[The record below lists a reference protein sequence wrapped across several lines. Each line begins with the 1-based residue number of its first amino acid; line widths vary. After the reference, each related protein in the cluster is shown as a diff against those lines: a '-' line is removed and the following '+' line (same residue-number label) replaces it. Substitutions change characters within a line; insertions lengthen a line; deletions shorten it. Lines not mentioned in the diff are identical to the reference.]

1 MTIAREN
8 VRFSAFLALKG
19 TTMKSTKTVIAI
31 LTIILAPLAFLQSC
45 AVSIGDAINETETD
59 SPAVGVFA
67 SFIFLLA
74 GIAGLAT
81 KKYRT
86 GNIITGVL
94 FLLTALS
101 VFGTYD
107 QIVENFPD
115 LIAYGWLSLIA
126 AIVYF
131 IPSKEKAETEKSA
144 PSVENAQTAPLP
156 SADDLSAKLEKLF
169 ALKEKG
175 ILSQQEFDEQK
186 AALLNKGE

>member
-1 MTIAREN
+1 
-8 VRFSAFLALKG
+8 
-19 TTMKSTKTVIAI
+19 MKSTKTVIAI

-144 PSVENAQTAPLP
+144 PSVENETGTTVCAARKRHLEPAGIRRTESRFAEQRRIN
-156 SADDLSAKLEKLF
+156 DEKL
-169 ALKEKG
+169 AQNH
-175 ILSQQEFDEQK
+175 IP
-186 AALLNKGE
+186 AAVAGRMRYRRTVAAR